1 MGKFFPKAT
10 AIYLDQFAVSAMC
23 DDYENKTEPWVTI
36 SKLLKKGVSKGT
48 IVCPYSVEHLI
59 ETSMKNEH
67 SAVSQDINF
76 AKLAQNVKLR
86 IEVDST
92 CRYIMALVRN
102 KRPTYHT
109 YFQPFS
115 KTALDV
121 EWKRTKL
128 QEQRNLLAEMTS
140 EIFGMANVIRGA
152 SKHRL
157 TPSMRSLSF
166 RLIQTQ
172 YEDDL
177 MERFF
182 FMSTFGAFKTK
193 PVTLAG
199 TTLPYWAD
207 MLFHKLVNEYQMTR
221 EDAWKG
227 KQIITEHG
235 LIKFPSVFIRAN
247 LEASMACNNKKETI
261 NDQIDVIRIAG
272 ALPAVDIMLT
282 DGGKAN
288 DIRDA
293 KLDKQFGTE
302 VYSSK
307 TTDLT
312 NFTTRLQ
319 TLV

>member
-10 AIYLDQFAVSAMC
+10 AIYLDQFAVSALC

-36 SKLLKKGVSKGT
+36 NKLLKKGVSKGR

-59 ETSMKNEH
+59 ETSMKNER

-76 AKLAQNVKLR
+76 ANLAQNVKLR
-86 IEVDST
+86 NEVDST
-92 CRYIMALVRN
+92 CRYIMSLIRS

-109 YFQPFS
+109 YFQSFS

-121 EWKRTKL
+121 EWKRMKL
-128 QEQRNLLAEMTS
+128 QEQRNLLEEMTS

-157 TPSMRSLSF
+157 TPSMRSFSF

-172 YEDDL
+172 YEADL

-182 FMSTFGAFKTK
+182 FMSTFGVFKTK
-193 PVTLAG
+193 TVTLSG
-199 TTLPYWAD
+199 TTMPYWAD
-207 MLFHKLVNEYQMTR
+207 MLFHKLVTEYQMTR
-221 EDAWKG
+221 EDALKG
-227 KQIITEHG
+227 KQIIAEHG
-235 LIKFPSVFIRAN
+235 LIKFPSIFIRAN

-293 KLDKQFGTE
+293 KLDKQFRTE

-307 TTDLT
+307 TADLI

>member
-10 AIYLDQFAVSAMC
+10 AIYLDQFAVSALC
-23 DDYENKTEPWVTI
+23 DGYENKTEIWATI
-36 SKLLKKGVSKGT
+36 SKLLKKGASKGT

-59 ETSMKNEH
+59 ETSMRDKRN
-67 SAVSQDINF
+67 AVSQDINF
-76 AKLAQNVKLR
+76 AKLSQNVKLR
-86 IEVDST
+86 IEADIT
-92 CRYIMALVRN
+92 CRYIMDLVRN
-102 KRPTYHT
+102 KLPTYHT

-121 EWKRTKL
+121 EWKRIKL
-128 QEQRNLLAEMTS
+128 QEQRNLFEAMTS
-140 EIFGMANVIRGA
+140 DAFGSVNIFRGA
-152 SKHRL
+152 SKHRP
-157 TPSMRSLSF
+157 TPFLRSFTF
-166 RLIQTQ
+166 RLIQSE
-172 YEDDL
+172 YETDL

-182 FMSTFGAFKTK
+182 CISTFGTFKPKT
-193 PVTLAG
+193 VTLAG
-199 TTLPYWAD
+199 RIMPHWAD
-207 MLFHKLVNEYQMTR
+207 VLFHKLVNEYKMTR
-221 EDAWKG
+221 EDAWNG
-227 KQIITEHG
+227 KQILAEYG
-235 LIKFPSVFIRAN
+235 LIKFPSVFIRAS
-247 LEASMACNNKKETI
+247 LEASMACNNKKEI
-261 NDQIDVIRIAG
+261 VNDHIDVIRIAS
-272 ALPAVDIMLT
+272 ALPAVDILLT